1 MQGAGRHPGEVRVG
15 GRPELTLD
23 VRLQLPG
30 EPRLQRGLAEND
42 RQRPDPHPWRNGRVH
57 AAACGWGRLSDTRPA
72 LSHSQEP
79 HWWRLCCQ
87 RLAQCGQE
95 APELGDHGVWVC
107 RLPAGRG
114 RACSSSASRPLPM
127 LRTTQTASAHS
138 LERAPA
144 SPGPGLLPLITVSG
158 EDTEI
163 EGRQKT
169 RLDHRGKHRRRQHSS
184 RNGIRAGALPTSLS
198 ISVILR
204 LTGQGQSPSE

>member
-1 MQGAGRHPGEVRVG
+1 MQGAGRHPGEVWVG

-42 RQRPDPHPWRNGRVH
+42 RQRPDPHPWSNGRVH

-95 APELGDHGVWVC
+95 GPELGDHGGL
-107 RLPAGRG
+107 RLSAPCGQGPCLLIVSILTTPHAPHNPDGQRAFAGTGTCLARPG
-114 RACSSSASRPLPM
+114 AASSHYCVRRRHGNR
-127 LRTTQTASAHS
+127 RTTEDKTGPQRETPAKAAFLTQRNQSRGSADFS
-138 LERAPA
+138 LHFCY
-144 SPGPGLLPLITVSG
+144 SPTNGPGAKPI
-158 EDTEI
+158 
-163 EGRQKT
+163 
-169 RLDHRGKHRRRQHSS
+169 
-184 RNGIRAGALPTSLS
+184 
-198 ISVILR
+198 
-204 LTGQGQSPSE
+204 